1 MFTFVSGSWAFAGQV
16 INVRNVLHA
25 NGQSTLARLSLR
37 RTNERLYSGRTITYT
52 RPALA
57 LVEIPSPAQIGS
69 SASLQ

>member
-1 MFTFVSGSWAFAGQV
+1 MFTFVSGSWAFAEQV

-37 RTNERLYSGRTITYT
+37 RTNERLYSGKTITYT

-57 LVEIPSPAQIGS
+57 LVEIPSPAQAGS